1 MTRPLTLLIAA
12 LGGEGGGVLTNWIV
26 GAARRARLPVQS
38 TSIPGVAQ
46 RTGATTYYIEI
57 WPEPS
62 PAENGRRPVMSLSPA
77 PGEVDIVAATE
88 LLEAGRCILSGFV
101 SPDRTSLIA
110 STHRVYT
117 THEKMAMGDGR
128 FDPETLHKAAKERSK
143 SLLLF
148 DMHTLAR
155 EAGAVTNAVMLGVIA
170 GSGRLPIP
178 PEVFEA
184 GIEAEGKMVEANL
197 RGFRAGLEAA
207 RNSNVVVFD
216 APAPRTAARRGS
228 NAVFERAR
236 AEFPVAVQD
245 VLAEALARL
254 IGYQD
259 AAYAELYLDR
269 LLPLR
274 EMDPDLLTAVARH
287 LAVRMSYEDIIR
299 VAALKTRAGRFVRI
313 RADLEAG
320 DDEPVRV
327 VDFFKPRLAE
337 VCDILPPG
345 PAGWL
350 RGRAEARPRLGRWQ
364 RALRIDTTSIAGF
377 LSVWVL
383 ARLRPLRR
391 RSSRF
396 AAETAAIEGWLADI
410 GKATARDTALAR
422 EICECAGL
430 FKGYGDTHRR
440 GAETYARIRETL
452 IHPALDGG
460 DPAASAA
467 AISRARAAALADPA
481 GRALSAELAAAQG

>member
-26 GAARRARLPVQS
+26 GAARRAGLPVQS

-57 WPEPS
+57 WPEVS
-62 PAENGRRPVMSLSPA
+62 SGRDGQRPVMSLSPA
-77 PGEVDIVAATE
+77 PGEVDIVASTE
-88 LLEAGRCILSGFV
+88 LLEAGRAIAGGFV
-101 SPDRTSLIA
+101 TPDRTCLIA
-110 STHRVYT
+110 STHRVLT
-117 THEKMAMGDGR
+117 TREKSAVADGQ
-128 FDPETLHKAAKERSK
+128 FDPDRLHEAARARSRENVLLDLEALAKAA
-143 SLLLF
+143 
-148 DMHTLAR
+148 
-155 EAGAVTNAVMLGVIA
+155 GAPLNAVMLGVLA
-170 GSGRLPIP
+170 GTGRLPIAA
-178 PEVFEA
+178 EA
-184 GIEAEGKMVEANL
+184 FAEGIRAEGKAVEANL
-197 RGFRAGLEAA
+197 RGFEAGLAA
-207 RNSNVVVFD
+207 ACGEVS
-216 APAPRTAARRGS
+216 ASAAENQEVR
-228 NAVFERAR
+228 AIRAR
-236 AEFPVAVQD
+236 AAFPAEVQEVLELAV
-245 VLAEALARL
+245 ARL
-254 IGYQD
+254 TDYQD

-274 EMDPDLLTAVARH
+274 EADPELLTAVARH

-299 VAALKTRAGRFVRI
+299 VAALKTRAGRFARI

-337 VCDILPPG
+337 VCDILPPRL
-345 PAGWL
+345 AGWL

-364 RALRIDTTSIAGF
+364 RALRIDTTSVFGF

-396 AAETAAIEGWLADI
+396 AAETTAIEGWLADI
-410 GKATARDTALAR
+410 GRAADRDPVLAR

-430 FKGYGDTHRR
+430 LKGYGDTHRR
-440 GAETYARIRETL
+440 GAEAYARIRETL
-452 IHPALDGG
+452 IHPALTGG

-467 AISRARAAALADPA
+467 AISRARP
-481 GRALSAELAAAQG
+481 AAQG